1 MTAHISSRWTP
12 GESVRID
19 TASGA
24 FEHVNARMHN
34 DADSLALQ
42 RVLLAQM
49 PEPRIFGINRWAA
62 RAPRVRYPLLLLVL
76 LLLIGLGGSIAP

>member
-49 PEPRIFGINRWAA
+49 PEPRIFGINR
-62 RAPRVRYPLLLLVL
+62 RRRDAPRLVRCPARS
-76 LLLIGLGGSIAP
+76 GGCGRGPARD